1 LETDEAVMIDTSDF
15 TTEDLR
21 SRENAKRVFR
31 DYVAELGVV
40 ETSAIVVELVRH
52 MTPAATVQLAKQLAH
67 AERAALPTLADLG
80 LPADRALVRG
90 AVERGDIEGTAAAL
104 VEALPPCARYRLIV
118 ELLAHFILEH

>member
-1 LETDEAVMIDTSDF
+1 MIDTSDF

-90 AVERGDIEGTAAAL
+90 AVECGDIEGTAAAL
-104 VEALPPCARYRLIV
+104 VEALPAAARYRLIA
-118 ELLAHFILEH
+118 ELLSRFILEH